1 MHTVSTLCQ
10 TIYRCQTAQNKTPL
24 PFDGG
29 RRCCSQTL
37 LFHTVCVGS
46 ATLTTVV
53 VVIAGIG
60 PFLYAAMHVWCLDNF
75 SHRLTVRVGFI
86 KWKCFHFL
94 LFLQAADFF
103 CVVVVLSFFCTIAVR
118 VVCKTTIS
126 KKDVTYNLHTFK
138 DFFFKLIIK
147 IDF

>member
-46 ATLTTVV
+46 ATLTTAV

-103 CVVVVLSFFCTIAVR
+103 FVWLLFCHFFVPLQLGLYAKPQLAKR
-118 VVCKTTIS
+118 M
-126 KKDVTYNLHTFK
+126 LHIIYIHSRI
-138 DFFFKLIIK
+138 FFKLIIK